1 MSTRKCR
8 VQNAEC
14 RVKEN
19 FLTLFGNYLIKI
31 LFELCEKSYIN
42 SSLCTLNSELNKSAY
57 QVSKLRPRKRR

>member
-42 SSLCTLNSELNKSAY
+42 SELCTLNSKLNMSAY
-57 QVSKLRPRKRR
+57 PVSTPRFQKQR